1 MPVKPLISKIRCPS
15 PNKKGTIKRN
25 MNYVEYIA
33 TREGVDLTN
42 IDLSEEYVRD
52 TENYY
57 ESENDTYVKYI
68 AERPNS
74 NGLFG
79 NIDTTD
85 LKAVSRHLGDL
96 SKEGR
101 NIYRGIV
108 SLSEEDALSLG
119 YDQKQKWADYM
130 RSVIPDVAKEFGIE
144 ISKLQWTAAVHME
157 KGHPHCHYMFWS
169 KEDKISSPYIHKS
182 KQNKIREFLSKEM
195 FKEERALLVAEKDT
209 KRELIT
215 QFGKRMLKEEL
226 QQLLTEKE
234 KNTASILGKV
244 KQEHL
249 EDFGGKL
256 GRIADKLPE
265 TGRLDYKLLP
275 PDAKKEVD
283 DMVSKVLELPAMK
296 KEYTAYLKA
305 AENISKT
312 YSPSNKHHQYNIDK
326 ADKDIRK
333 RMANIILKSSKE
345 ILRDKDFWSRYS
357 DLAFEEKEPVR
368 ETGKEE
374 RKIFMEKESEPE
386 NLENLADK
394 EFQYEYSARYKKALN
409 HIYNPEKRDIPKA
422 VEMLEKEAAE
432 KNVLACMELGKLY
445 ERGLLETG
453 KDTEKSQTYYKQ
465 AFEGL
470 SQLNNRFVA
479 FEDWEERRKSTY
491 EYKLG
496 KMYENGMG
504 TEQDYEKAME
514 FYENSAAREN
524 EYAAFSLG
532 NMYLLEKGIEYTEE
546 NRQEMIKTG
555 LHYMKMAADKEF
567 PYAAYTYA
575 KKHETE
581 SFLKESIPDGERN
594 RYYSIAMKGFEEML
608 KEREDDFL
616 LYRLGTMHYEGQG
629 TEKSQEEA
637 LKYFQRSA
645 ELNNA
650 NAQYALGKTYSDK
663 ESGHYDLKKA
673 VENLQKAAEQDLD
686 YARIALAKIH
696 MDAGEAFYDMEK
708 AKHLYEQAAANGNE
722 TAFYQLGK
730 IHSNPEQ
737 SFYDLKKAIEYFE
750 KAAEKGNE
758 YAQYALGRLHSNPE
772 QSCYDLKKAI
782 TYLERAA
789 GAENELAQY
798 ALGKIYLDELGQ
810 EPDIKKGIHYLEKAS
825 EHGNIY
831 AKIKLGVVYLY
842 GRYPGIEKDEE
853 LGMKYLNEAEEEGN
867 EAATE
872 IIKNYED
879 MQKNRWNSVA
889 YQCLKGIFQA
899 LSDGR
904 QNQENF
910 SSLRKFKTK
919 SAEQR
924 KIDARKNER
933 AGEEFLPE

>member
-15 PNKKGTIKRN
+15 PNKRGTIKRN
-25 MNYVEYIA
+25 INYVEYIA
-33 TREGVDLTN
+33 TREGVDLTD
-42 IDLSEEYVRD
+42 IEGTRELEQDIKSH
-52 TENYY
+52 Y
-57 ESENDTYVKYI
+57 ESGNDTYVKYI

-79 NIDTTD
+79 NIDTSD

-108 SLSEEDALSLG
+108 SLSEEDALNLG

-169 KEDKISSPYIHKS
+169 TEDKISSPYIHKS
-182 KQNKIREFLSKEM
+182 KQSRIREFLSKEM
-195 FKEERALLVAEKDT
+195 FKEERALLVAEKEA

-234 KNTASILGKV
+234 SSTASILGKV
-244 KQEHL
+244 RKEHL
-249 EDFGGKL
+249 EDFGKQL
-256 GRIADKLPE
+256 SRIADKLPE
-265 TGRLDYKLLP
+265 SGRLDYKLLP
-275 PDAKKEVD
+275 PEAKEKVD
-283 DMVSKVLELPAMK
+283 DMVAKVLELPAMK
-296 KEYTAYLKA
+296 KEYAAYLKA
-305 AENISKT
+305 VENISKT
-312 YSPSNKHHQYNIDK
+312 YSPSDRHHKYNIDK

-345 ILRDKDFWSRYS
+345 VLRDKDFWSRYS
-357 DLAFEEKEPVR
+357 DSAFEEKGSDR
-368 ETGKEE
+368 T
-374 RKIFMEKESEPE
+374 MEPE
-386 NLENLADK
+386 AEEKGMEASEAENSDRIADK
-394 EFQYEYSARYKKALN
+394 EFQYEYSKRYKEALE
-409 HIYNPEKRDIPKA
+409 HIYNPEKRDIQKA
-422 VEMLEKEAAE
+422 VEMLEKEALG

-445 ERGLLETG
+445 ERGLPETG
-453 KDTEKSQTYYKQ
+453 KDMEKSHAYYKK
-465 AFEGL
+465 AFDGL
-470 SQLNNRFVA
+470 NQLNSRLVA
-479 FEDWEERRKSTY
+479 FEEWEKRRKSNY
-491 EYKLG
+491 EYKIG
-496 KMYENGMG
+496 KMYENGQG
-504 TEQDYEKAME
+504 TEQDYKKAME
-514 FYENSAAREN
+514 FYEKSAVRN

-532 NMYLLEKGIEYTEE
+532 NMYLREKGIKYTEE
-546 NRQEMIKTG
+546 NRKKMIKTG
-555 LHYMKMAADKEF
+555 LHYMKIAADKGF

-581 SFLKESIPDGERN
+581 PFLKENTSETVAVQN
-594 RYYSIAMKGFEEML
+594 EYYSKAFKGFEKML

-629 TEKSQEEA
+629 TEKSQKEA

-663 ESGHYDLKKA
+663 ESGYYDLKKA
-673 VENLQKAAEQDLD
+673 VENLQKAAEQNLD
-686 YARIALAKIH
+686 HAKIALAKIY
-696 MDAGEAFYDMEK
+696 MNAEESFYDMKK
-708 AKHLYEQAAANGNE
+708 AKDLYEQAAAHDNE

-730 IHSNPEQ
+730 LHSNQEQ
-737 SFYDLKKAIEYFE
+737 GFYDLDKAIEYFE
-750 KAAEKGNE
+750 QAAGKGNE
-758 YAQYALGRLHSNPE
+758 Y
-772 QSCYDLKKAI
+772 
-782 TYLERAA
+782 
-789 GAENELAQY
+789 AQY
-798 ALGKIYLDELGQ
+798 ALGKIYLDEPQ
-810 EPDIKKGIHYLEKAS
+810 VSDIKKGMGYLEKAS
-825 EHGNIY
+825 EQGNAY

-842 GRYPGIEKDEE
+842 GRYHGIEKNEE
-853 LGMKYLNEAEEEGN
+853 LGMKYLKEAEGEGN

-872 IIKNYED
+872 IMKNYED
-879 MQKNRWNSVA
+879 MQKNRLNSVA
-889 YQCLKGIFQA
+889 YQCLRGMFQA

-904 QNQENF
+904 QNHETF

-924 KIDARKNER
+924 RIDARKNDKVE
-933 AGEEFLPE
+933 EEFLPE